1 MPGSSLYYN
10 RDALNTQRG
19 IDDALLKKPYNDLM
33 SVDNSDANGLAV
45 TSTNIRIKAANG
57 VTIGMIQSFSVSENK
72 DVTKVQSIGIEG
84 VTQAVPQNYKGGTI
98 QATRVALYGSRFY
111 DAFKMEEYMG
121 EQYREYN
128 VFKTLKDQRLPFEIR
143 VDQSMT
149 NGGENGKQYTE
160 TYIDCWISSYKK
172 NYTTSNVT
180 VSESV
185 SIAYA
190 DCL

>member
-10 RDALNTQRG
+10 RDKLNTQRG
-19 IDDALLKKPYNDLM
+19 IDEKLLKKPYNDLM

-45 TSTNIRIKAANG
+45 TSTNIRIKANDI
-57 VTIGMIQSFSVSENK
+57 TIGMIQSFSVSENR

-98 QATRVALYGSRFY
+98 QATRVAMYGSRFY
-111 DAFKMEEYMG
+111 DAFKMEQYMG
-121 EQYREYN
+121 QQYEGYN

-172 NYTTSNVT
+172 NYSVSNIT
-180 VSESV
+180 ISESV

>member
-10 RDALNTQRG
+10 RDKLNTQRG
-19 IDDALLKKPYNDLM
+19 IDEKLLKKPYNDLM

-45 TSTNIRIKAANG
+45 TSTNIRIKANDI
-57 VTIGMIQSFSVSENK
+57 TIGMIQSFSVSENR

-98 QATRVALYGSRFY
+98 QATRVAMYGSRFY
-111 DAFKMEEYMG
+111 DAFKMEQYMG
-121 EQYREYN
+121 QQYEGYN

-143 VDQSMT
+143 VDQTMT
-149 NGGENGKQYTE
+149 NGGENGNQYTE

-172 NYTTSNVT
+172 NYTVSNVT
-180 VSESV
+180 ISESV
-185 SIAYA
+185 SIMYA

>member
-19 IDDALLKKPYNDLM
+19 IDEALLKKPYNDLM

>member
-10 RDALNTQRG
+10 RDKLNTQRG
-19 IDDALLKKPYNDLM
+19 IDEKLLKKPYNDLM

-45 TSTNIRIKAANG
+45 TSTNIRIKANDI
-57 VTIGMIQSFSVSENK
+57 TIGMIQSFSVSENR

-98 QATRVALYGSRFY
+98 QATRVAMYGSRFY
-111 DAFKMEEYMG
+111 DAFKMEQYMG
-121 EQYREYN
+121 QQYEGYN

-143 VDQSMT
+143 VDQTMT

-172 NYTTSNVT
+172 NYTVSNVT
-180 VSESV
+180 ISESV
-185 SIAYA
+185 SISYA

>member
-10 RDALNTQRG
+10 RDKLNTQRG
-19 IDDALLKKPYNDLM
+19 IDEKLLKKPYNDLM

-45 TSTNIRIKAANG
+45 TSTNIRIKANDI
-57 VTIGMIQSFSVSENK
+57 TIGMIQSFSVSENR

-98 QATRVALYGSRFY
+98 QATRVAMYGSRFY
-111 DAFKMEEYMG
+111 DAFKMEQYMG
-121 EQYREYN
+121 QQYEGYN
-128 VFKTLKDQRLPFEIR
+128 VVKTLKDQRLPFEIR
-143 VDQSMT
+143 VDQTMT

-172 NYTTSNVT
+172 NYSVSNIT
-180 VSESV
+180 ISESV
-185 SIAYA
+185 SISYA

>member
-10 RDALNTQRG
+10 RDKLNTQRG
-19 IDDALLKKPYNDLM
+19 IDEKLLKKPYNDLM

-45 TSTNIRIKAANG
+45 TSTNIRIKANDI
-57 VTIGMIQSFSVSENK
+57 TIGMIQSFSVSENR

-98 QATRVALYGSRFY
+98 QATRVAMYGSRFY
-111 DAFKMEEYMG
+111 DAFKMEQYMG
-121 EQYREYN
+121 QQYEGYN

-143 VDQSMT
+143 VDQTMT

-172 NYTTSNVT
+172 NYTVSNVT
-180 VSESV
+180 ISESV
-185 SIAYA
+185 SIMYEA
-190 DCL
+190 CL

>member
-19 IDDALLKKPYNDLM
+19 IDEALLKKPYNDLM

-143 VDQSMT
+143 VEQSMT
-149 NGGENGKQYTE
+149 NGGENGRQYTE

>member
-10 RDALNTQRG
+10 RDKLNTQRG
-19 IDDALLKKPYNDLM
+19 IDEKLLKKPYNDLM

-45 TSTNIRIKAANG
+45 TSTNIRIKANDI
-57 VTIGMIQSFSVSENK
+57 TIGMIQSFSVSENR
-72 DVTKVQSIGIEG
+72 DVTKVQSVGIEG

-98 QATRVALYGSRFY
+98 QATRVAMYGSRFY
-111 DAFKMEEYMG
+111 DAFKMEQYMG
-121 EQYREYN
+121 QQYEGYN

-143 VDQSMT
+143 VDQTMT

-172 NYTTSNVT
+172 NYSVSNIT
-180 VSESV
+180 ISESV
-185 SIAYA
+185 SISYA

>member
-1 MPGSSLYYN
+1 MPVSSLYYN
-10 RDALNTQRG
+10 RDKLNTQRG
-19 IDDALLKKPYNDLM
+19 IDEKLLKKPYNDLM

-45 TSTNIRIKAANG
+45 TSTNIRIKANDI
-57 VTIGMIQSFSVSENK
+57 TIGMIQSFSVSENR

-98 QATRVALYGSRFY
+98 QATRVAMYGSRFY
-111 DAFKMEEYMG
+111 DAFKMEQYMG
-121 EQYREYN
+121 QQYEGYN

-143 VDQSMT
+143 VDQTMT

-172 NYTTSNVT
+172 NYTVSNVT
-180 VSESV
+180 ISESV
-185 SIAYA
+185 SIMYA

>member
-10 RDALNTQRG
+10 RDKLNTQRG
-19 IDDALLKKPYNDLM
+19 IDEKLLKKPYNDLM

-45 TSTNIRIKAANG
+45 TSTNIRIKANDI
-57 VTIGMIQSFSVSENK
+57 TIGMIQSFSVSENR

-98 QATRVALYGSRFY
+98 QATRVAMYGSRFY
-111 DAFKMEEYMG
+111 DAFKMEQYMG
-121 EQYREYN
+121 QQYEGYN

-143 VDQSMT
+143 VDQTMT

-160 TYIDCWISSYKK
+160 TYIDCWLTAYGKTISSS
-172 NYTTSNVT
+172 TITVT
-180 VSESV
+180 ETATISYSD
-185 SIAYA
+185 II
-190 DCL
+190 

>member
-10 RDALNTQRG
+10 RDKLNTQRG
-19 IDDALLKKPYNDLM
+19 IDEKLLKKPYNDLM

-45 TSTNIRIKAANG
+45 TSTNIRIKANDI
-57 VTIGMIQSFSVSENK
+57 TIGMIQSFSVSENR

-98 QATRVALYGSRFY
+98 QATRVAMYGSRFY
-111 DAFKMEEYMG
+111 DAFKMEQYMG
-121 EQYREYN
+121 QQYEGYN

-143 VDQSMT
+143 VDQTMT

-172 NYTTSNVT
+172 NYTVSNVT
-180 VSESV
+180 ISETV
-185 SIAYA
+185 SIMYA

>member
-19 IDDALLKKPYNDLM
+19 IDEALLKKPYNDLM

-57 VTIGMIQSFSVSENK
+57 ITIGMIQSFSVSENK

>member
-10 RDALNTQRG
+10 RDKLNTQRG
-19 IDDALLKKPYNDLM
+19 IDKKLLKKPYNDLM
-33 SVDNSDANGLAV
+33 SVDNSHANGLAV
-45 TSTNIRIKAANG
+45 TSTNIRIKANDI
-57 VTIGMIQSFSVSENK
+57 TIGMIQSFSVSENR
-72 DVTKVQSIGIEG
+72 DVTKVQSVGIEG

-98 QATRVALYGSRFY
+98 QATRVAMYGSRFY
-111 DAFKMEEYMG
+111 DAFKMEQYMG
-121 EQYREYN
+121 QQYEGYN

-143 VDQSMT
+143 VDQTMT

-172 NYTTSNVT
+172 NY
-180 VSESV
+180 SV
-185 SIAYA
+185 SNITISENVSISYA

>member
-10 RDALNTQRG
+10 RDKLNTQRG
-19 IDDALLKKPYNDLM
+19 IDEKLLKKPYNDLM

-45 TSTNIRIKAANG
+45 TSTNIRIKAND
-57 VTIGMIQSFSVSENK
+57 VTIGMIQSFSVSENR

-98 QATRVALYGSRFY
+98 QATRVAMYGSRFY
-111 DAFKMEEYMG
+111 DAFKMEQYMG
-121 EQYREYN
+121 QQYEGYN

-172 NYTTSNVT
+172 NYSVSNIT
-180 VSESV
+180 ISESV

>member
-10 RDALNTQRG
+10 RDKLNTQRG
-19 IDDALLKKPYNDLM
+19 IDEKLLKKPYNDLM

-45 TSTNIRIKAANG
+45 TSTNIRIKANDI
-57 VTIGMIQSFSVSENK
+57 TIGMIQSFSVSENR

-98 QATRVALYGSRFY
+98 QATRVAMYGSRFY
-111 DAFKMEEYMG
+111 DAFKMEQYMG
-121 EQYREYN
+121 QQYEGYN

-172 NYTTSNVT
+172 NYSVSNIT
-180 VSESV
+180 ISESV
-185 SIAYA
+185 SISYA

>member
-10 RDALNTQRG
+10 RDKLNTQRG
-19 IDDALLKKPYNDLM
+19 IDEKLLKKPYNDLM

-45 TSTNIRIKAANG
+45 TSTNIRIKANDI
-57 VTIGMIQSFSVSENK
+57 TIGMIQSFSVSENR

-98 QATRVALYGSRFY
+98 QATRVAMYGSRFY
-111 DAFKMEEYMG
+111 DAFKMEQYMG
-121 EQYREYN
+121 QQYEGYN

-149 NGGENGKQYTE
+149 NGGENGKRE
-160 TYIDCWISSYKK
+160 
-172 NYTTSNVT
+172 V
-180 VSESV
+180 E
-185 SIAYA
+185 
-190 DCL
+190 

>member
-19 IDDALLKKPYNDLM
+19 IDEALLKKPYNDLM

-143 VDQSMT
+143 VEQSMT
-149 NGGENGKQYTE
+149 NGGENGRQYTE

-190 DCL
+190 DVL

>member
-10 RDALNTQRG
+10 RDKLNTQRG
-19 IDDALLKKPYNDLM
+19 IDEKLLKKPYNDLM

-45 TSTNIRIKAANG
+45 TSTNIRIKANDI
-57 VTIGMIQSFSVSENK
+57 TIGMIQSFSVSENR
-72 DVTKVQSIGIEG
+72 DVTKVQSVGIEG

-98 QATRVALYGSRFY
+98 QATRVAMYGSRFY
-111 DAFKMEEYMG
+111 DAFKMEQYMG
-121 EQYREYN
+121 QQYEGYN

-143 VDQSMT
+143 VDQTMT

-172 NYTTSNVT
+172 NYTVSNVT
-180 VSESV
+180 ISESV
-185 SIAYA
+185 SIMYA

>member
-19 IDDALLKKPYNDLM
+19 IDEALLKKPYNDLM

-185 SIAYA
+185 SISYA

>member
-10 RDALNTQRG
+10 RDKLNTQRG
-19 IDDALLKKPYNDLM
+19 IDEKLLKKPYNDLM
-33 SVDNSDANGLAV
+33 SVDNSDANGLVV
-45 TSTNIRIKAANG
+45 TSTNIRIKANDI
-57 VTIGMIQSFSVSENK
+57 TIGMIQSFSVSENR
-72 DVTKVQSIGIEG
+72 DVTKVQSVGIEG

-98 QATRVALYGSRFY
+98 QATRVAMYGSRFY
-111 DAFKMEEYMG
+111 DAFKMEQYMG
-121 EQYREYN
+121 QQYEGYN

-143 VDQSMT
+143 VDQTMT

-172 NYTTSNVT
+172 NYSVSNIT
-180 VSESV
+180 ISESV
-185 SIAYA
+185 SIAYG

>member
-10 RDALNTQRG
+10 RDKLNTQRG
-19 IDDALLKKPYNDLM
+19 IDEKLLKKPYNDLM

-45 TSTNIRIKAANG
+45 TSTNIRIKANDI
-57 VTIGMIQSFSVSENK
+57 TIGMIQSFSVSENR
-72 DVTKVQSIGIEG
+72 DVTKVQSVGIEG

-98 QATRVALYGSRFY
+98 QATRVAMYGSRFY
-111 DAFKMEEYMG
+111 DAFKMEQYMG
-121 EQYREYN
+121 QQYEGYN

-172 NYTTSNVT
+172 NYSVSNIT
-180 VSESV
+180 ISESV
-185 SIAYA
+185 SISYA

>member
-10 RDALNTQRG
+10 RDKLNTQRG
-19 IDDALLKKPYNDLM
+19 IDEKLLKKPYNDLM

-45 TSTNIRIKAANG
+45 TSTNIRIKANDI
-57 VTIGMIQSFSVSENK
+57 TIGMIQSFSVSENR
-72 DVTKVQSIGIEG
+72 DVTKVQSVGIEG

-98 QATRVALYGSRFY
+98 QATRVAMYGSRFY
-111 DAFKMEEYMG
+111 DAFKMEQYMG
-121 EQYREYN
+121 QQYEGYN

-143 VDQSMT
+143 VDQTMT

-172 NYTTSNVT
+172 NYSVSNIT
-180 VSESV
+180 ISESV

>member
-10 RDALNTQRG
+10 RDKLNTQRG
-19 IDDALLKKPYNDLM
+19 IDEKLLKKPYNDLM

-45 TSTNIRIKAANG
+45 TSTNIRIKANDI
-57 VTIGMIQSFSVSENK
+57 TIGMIQSFSVSENR
-72 DVTKVQSIGIEG
+72 DVTKVQSVGIEG

-98 QATRVALYGSRFY
+98 QATRVAMYGSRLY
-111 DAFKMEEYMG
+111 DAFKMEQYMG
-121 EQYREYN
+121 QQYEGYN

-143 VDQSMT
+143 VDQTMT

-172 NYTTSNVT
+172 NYTVSNVT
-180 VSESV
+180 ISESV
-185 SIAYA
+185 SVMYA
-190 DCL
+190 ECL

>member
-185 SIAYA
+185 SISYA

>member
-10 RDALNTQRG
+10 RDKLNTQRG
-19 IDDALLKKPYNDLM
+19 IDEKLLKKPYNDLM

-45 TSTNIRIKAANG
+45 TSTNIRIKANDI
-57 VTIGMIQSFSVSENK
+57 TIGMIQSFSVSENR

-98 QATRVALYGSRFY
+98 QATRVAMYGSRFY
-111 DAFKMEEYMG
+111 DAFKMEQYMG
-121 EQYREYN
+121 QQYEGYN

-143 VDQSMT
+143 VDQTMT

-172 NYTTSNVT
+172 NYTVSNVT
-180 VSESV
+180 ISESV
-185 SIAYA
+185 SIMYA

>member
-10 RDALNTQRG
+10 RDKLNTQRG
-19 IDDALLKKPYNDLM
+19 IDEKLLKKPYNDLM

-45 TSTNIRIKAANG
+45 TSTNIRIKANDI
-57 VTIGMIQSFSVSENK
+57 TIGMIQSFSVSENR

-98 QATRVALYGSRFY
+98 QATRVAMYGSRFY
-111 DAFKMEEYMG
+111 DAFKMEQYMG
-121 EQYREYN
+121 QQYEGYN

-143 VDQSMT
+143 VDQTMT

-172 NYTTSNVT
+172 NYSVSNIT
-180 VSESV
+180 ISESV

>member
-10 RDALNTQRG
+10 RDKLNTQRG
-19 IDDALLKKPYNDLM
+19 IDEKLLKKPYNDLM

-45 TSTNIRIKAANG
+45 TSTNIRIKANDI
-57 VTIGMIQSFSVSENK
+57 TIGMIQSFSVSENR

-98 QATRVALYGSRFY
+98 QATRVAMYGSRFY
-111 DAFKMEEYMG
+111 DAFKMEQYMG
-121 EQYREYN
+121 QQYEGYN

-172 NYTTSNVT
+172 NYSVSNIT
-180 VSESV
+180 ISESV
-185 SIAYA
+185 SIAYG

>member
-19 IDDALLKKPYNDLM
+19 IDEALLKKPYNDLM

-57 VTIGMIQSFSVSENK
+57 ITIGMIQSFSVSENK

-185 SIAYA
+185 SISYA

>member
-10 RDALNTQRG
+10 RDKLNTQRG
-19 IDDALLKKPYNDLM
+19 IDEKLLKKPYNDLM

-45 TSTNIRIKAANG
+45 TSTNIRIKANDI
-57 VTIGMIQSFSVSENK
+57 TIGMIQSFSVSENR
-72 DVTKVQSIGIEG
+72 DVTKVQSVGIEG

-98 QATRVALYGSRFY
+98 QATRVAMYGSRFY
-111 DAFKMEEYMG
+111 DAFKMEQYMG
-121 EQYREYN
+121 QQYEGYN

-172 NYTTSNVT
+172 NYSVSNIT
-180 VSESV
+180 ISESV

>member
-10 RDALNTQRG
+10 RDKLNTQRG
-19 IDDALLKKPYNDLM
+19 IDEKLLKKPYNDLM

-45 TSTNIRIKAANG
+45 TSTNIRIKANDI
-57 VTIGMIQSFSVSENK
+57 TIGMIQSFSVSENR
-72 DVTKVQSIGIEG
+72 DVTKVQSVGIEG

-98 QATRVALYGSRFY
+98 QATRVAMYGSRFY
-111 DAFKMEEYMG
+111 DAFKMEQYMG
-121 EQYREYN
+121 QQYEGYN

-143 VDQSMT
+143 VDQTMT

-172 NYTTSNVT
+172 NYTVSNVT
-180 VSESV
+180 ISESV
-185 SIAYA
+185 SISYA

>member
-10 RDALNTQRG
+10 RDKLNTQRG
-19 IDDALLKKPYNDLM
+19 IDEKLLKKPYNDLM
-33 SVDNSDANGLAV
+33 SVDNSDANGLVV
-45 TSTNIRIKAANG
+45 TSTNIRIKANDI
-57 VTIGMIQSFSVSENK
+57 TIGMIQSFSVSENR

-98 QATRVALYGSRFY
+98 QATRVAMYGSRFY
-111 DAFKMEEYMG
+111 DAFKMEQYMG
-121 EQYREYN
+121 QQYEGYN

-143 VDQSMT
+143 VDQTMT

-172 NYTTSNVT
+172 NYTVSNVT
-180 VSESV
+180 ISESV
-185 SIAYA
+185 SISYA

>member
-10 RDALNTQRG
+10 RDKLNTQRG
-19 IDDALLKKPYNDLM
+19 IDEKLLKKPYNDLM

-45 TSTNIRIKAANG
+45 TSTNIRIKANDI
-57 VTIGMIQSFSVSENK
+57 TIGMIQSFSVSENR

-98 QATRVALYGSRFY
+98 QATRVAMYGSRFY
-111 DAFKMEEYMG
+111 DAFKMEQYMG
-121 EQYREYN
+121 QQYEGYN

-143 VDQSMT
+143 VDQTMT

-172 NYTTSNVT
+172 NYSVSNIT
-180 VSESV
+180 ISESV
-185 SIAYA
+185 SISYA

>member
-10 RDALNTQRG
+10 RDKLNTQRG
-19 IDDALLKKPYNDLM
+19 IDEKLLKKPYNDLM

-45 TSTNIRIKAANG
+45 TSTNIRIKANDI
-57 VTIGMIQSFSVSENK
+57 TIGMIQSFSVSENR
-72 DVTKVQSIGIEG
+72 DVTKVQSVGIEG

-98 QATRVALYGSRFY
+98 QATRVAMYGSRFY
-111 DAFKMEEYMG
+111 DAFKMEQYMG
-121 EQYREYN
+121 QQYEGYN

-143 VDQSMT
+143 VDQTMT

-172 NYTTSNVT
+172 NYSVSNIT
-180 VSESV
+180 ISESV
-185 SIAYA
+185 SIAYG

>member
-10 RDALNTQRG
+10 RDKLNTQRG
-19 IDDALLKKPYNDLM
+19 IDEKLLKKPYNDLM
-33 SVDNSDANGLAV
+33 SVDNSDANGLVV
-45 TSTNIRIKAANG
+45 TSTNIRIKANDI
-57 VTIGMIQSFSVSENK
+57 TIGMIQSFSVSENR
-72 DVTKVQSIGIEG
+72 DVTKVQSVGIEG

-98 QATRVALYGSRFY
+98 QATRVAMYGSRFY
-111 DAFKMEEYMG
+111 DAFKMEQYMG
-121 EQYREYN
+121 QQYEGYN

-143 VDQSMT
+143 VDQTMT

-172 NYTTSNVT
+172 NYSVSNIT
-180 VSESV
+180 ISENV